1 MIEII
6 PSLPAQSFQELTTKV
21 GKVRGLVDTFQVDVA
36 DGLFVTSRSWPM
48 NDADKVQFSRL
59 VKGEERLPYADEFDF
74 EVHFMAH
81 DPEKLLVEWLPV
93 GIKRALF
100 HIEARHDFSKLCS
113 LASSSIELG
122 AVLKIGTPVANL
134 DEYIEHIT
142 VVQLMGIDEIG
153 EQGRDFDARVID
165 MIEQVKERY
174 PSVMIE
180 VDGAVNA
187 GTAPRLVQAGARRL
201 APGSFVLSADD
212 PKTAIQTLQNIQH
225 T

>member
-1 MIEII
+1 
-6 PSLPAQSFQELTTKV
+6 
-21 GKVRGLVDTFQVDVA
+21 
-36 DGLFVTSRSWPM
+36 
-48 NDADKVQFSRL
+48 
-59 VKGEERLPYADEFDF
+59 
-74 EVHFMAH
+74 
-81 DPEKLLVEWLPV
+81 
-93 GIKRALF
+93 
-100 HIEARHDFSKLCS
+100 
-113 LASSSIELG
+113 
-122 AVLKIGTPVANL
+122 
-134 DEYIEHIT
+134 
-142 VVQLMGIDEIG
+142 MGIDEIG